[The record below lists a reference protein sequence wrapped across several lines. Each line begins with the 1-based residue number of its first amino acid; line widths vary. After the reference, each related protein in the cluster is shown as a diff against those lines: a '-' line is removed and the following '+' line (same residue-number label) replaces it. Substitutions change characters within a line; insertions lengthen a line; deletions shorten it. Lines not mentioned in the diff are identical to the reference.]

1 MSVTDSKKQLKS
13 IYLTYYKIRCA
24 HIIAQGI
31 YLSSFLKF
39 VFWVSGSQDD
49 KQVLIS
55 FGVLFAGLFFEFFF
69 ELATSR
75 FADVKSKKMAIYFYS
90 CCFSLFSLII
100 SVCCQRMQSPK
111 TTEYTIP
118 LIIVAQLFY
127 MIAQT
132 FLSGSIEAWAVNNIK
147 KINLEKNYTDMFTK
161 SSILEGFCW
170 IIGGLIGI
178 RSEYAIYGWAM
189 ISVLMIFCMV
199 VASIYIEDERNDNKY
214 AISDFVPKINDRFLI
229 DSFKLMF
236 KSKSV
241 FLLSIIHAIS
251 YTMWV
256 IVWYLWPV
264 LRDNIGREPDD
275 GKYKLGNSVNAWI
288 FYCIAR
294 ILGSMIANMLSRYHL
309 YQKMILF
316 VSSILNSLPII
327 WIGYSCIAKNG
338 KLNLLNLII
347 FLCVSKIGESL
358 IMALRKPYLNKSI
371 EDDGYRA
378 TLNSMS
384 SFLGAFL
391 AFVTVGLVWV
401 YNYFGLH
408 TFEKTASTDFIVT
421 VFGRIFLVIG
431 IMSLFS
437 SFLYTLIPD
446 KKT

>member
-1 MSVTDSKKQLKS
+1 MSVIDSDKKIKS

-24 HIIAQGI
+24 HIIAQSI
-31 YLSSFLKF
+31 YLSYFLKF
-39 VFWVSGSQDD
+39 VFWASGNQED

-90 CCFSLFSLII
+90 FCFSLFSLII
-100 SVCCQRMQSPK
+100 SVCCQRVQFDMNQM
-111 TTEYTIP
+111 YTIP

-147 KINLEKNYTDMFTK
+147 IENPEKNYTDMFTK
-161 SSILEGFCW
+161 SSVFEGFCW

-178 RSEYAIYGWAM
+178 KSEYTIFGWVM
-189 ISVLMIFCMV
+189 ISVLMIFCMI
-199 VASIYIEDERNDNKY
+199 VASIYIEDEKNNNKY
-214 AISDFVPKINDRFLI
+214 LISDFIPKINDRFLI

-264 LRDNIGREPDD
+264 LRDSIGNEPDST
-275 GKYKLGNSVNAWI
+275 KYKMGNLVNAWV

-294 ILGSMIANMLSRYHL
+294 IFGSVVANMLSRYHL

-316 VSSILNSLPII
+316 ISSILNSLPII
-327 WIGYSCIAKNG
+327 WIGYSCAKNG
-338 KLNLLNLII
+338 KSNLYNLII
-347 FLCVSKIGESL
+347 LLCLSKIGESL
-358 IMALRKPYLNKSI
+358 IIALRKPYLNKSI
-371 EDDGYRA
+371 EDDRYRA

-391 AFVTVGLVWV
+391 AFVTVGLVWI
-401 YNYFGLH
+401 YNYFGVH
-408 TFEKTASTDFIVT
+408 TFEKTTSTNYIVSA
-421 VFGRIFLVIG
+421 FGGIFLIIG
-431 IMSLFS
+431 IMSLLS